1 MKSQLFTV
9 WQPSIRSNSTL
20 SSTLKIE
27 PNLYHPTTSTL
38 SLSLSLYTNT
48 TYSFLAQY
56 LLPFFCSVC
65 TVSATV
71 LLYCLHSICY
81 SSSTVSAQYML
92 QFFCSVCTVS
102 ATVILQCL
110 LQFCY
115 SFWRSFWHGEHV
127 KSGRMWASYYTY
139 YVVNYYDASL
149 RERHG
154 KRGDT
159 L

>member
-48 TYSFLAQY
+48 TYSFSAVSAQY
-56 LLPFFCSVC
+56 LLQFFCSVC
-65 TVSATV
+65 TVAATV
-71 LLYCLHSICY
+71 FLPCLHSICY
-81 SSSTVSAQYML
+81 SSSVLSAQYLL
-92 QFFCSVCTVS
+92 QFFYSVCTVYATVLLQCLHSICYSYSAVS
-102 ATVILQCL
+102 ATVL
-110 LQFCY
+110 LQFLAQLLT
-115 SFWRSFWHGEHV
+115 WRTCKVGEDV
-127 KSGRMWASYYTY
+127 SLVL
-139 YVVNYYDASL
+139 YVL
-149 RERHG
+149 CCEF
-154 KRGDT
+154 